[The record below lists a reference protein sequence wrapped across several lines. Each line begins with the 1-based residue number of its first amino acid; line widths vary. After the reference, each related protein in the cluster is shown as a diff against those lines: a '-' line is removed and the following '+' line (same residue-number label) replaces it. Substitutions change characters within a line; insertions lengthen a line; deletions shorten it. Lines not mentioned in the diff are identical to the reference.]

1 MQAINNDNPV
11 LNNPYEE
18 PKYYY
23 DTVRGNLDYNKVLKG
38 RRPYMGNI
46 DITPSSKRAEGDI
59 FSDSE
64 FSDSTDPNVPFI
76 NSIRAEVKKWREEG
90 YPKTTR
96 ITRNLLNFWF
106 VEPRQNNLRLFFCQR
121 EAVETAV
128 YLNEVADLDPNVG
141 RYLLHQLEERLSEVS
156 DDPAYQ
162 LPRTAFK
169 MATGTGKTVVMAML
183 ILYNYLNKRE
193 YHNDTRFVDHF
204 LLVTPGVTIRER
216 LNVLYIDN
224 SHTNINDRNDYYHRR
239 GLIPR
244 QYEQQLG
251 GLNASIQILNY
262 QQLEPKML
270 KGKHESPL
278 DGKLHYAEDGNLVKQ
293 QVKENYATLLG
304 RLLKGMKGKRI
315 VVINDEA
322 HHCYLPKN
330 WESSNDEEASE
341 GVEENKY
348 AMIWYEGLR
357 QMKLCGYKIQHIYD
371 LSATPYYRKG
381 SGYLEYS
388 LFPWVVSDF
397 GLVEA
402 IESGLVKIPF
412 FPSFDTTADEEPKFL
427 QIYKHIRS
435 EIPKKGMRGK
445 RKQDREEGNEEE
457 KGKELAPKIPA
468 LLRTALD
475 QFYKDYE
482 DYERGLRESGEA
494 AKDIFTTPPVFIV
507 VCNNTFFSKE
517 VYKELAGWETTN
529 DNGEIERHPSKYDL
543 FSNYDPSTGLP
554 RQKSPTLLVDS
565 VALDSAADVVDEDF
579 KRIYAKEIEDF
590 KREYAIKNGAG
601 NADKLKDADILREIV
616 NSVGKPG
623 TLGADIRC
631 VVSVGM
637 LTEGWDANTVTHVC
651 GVRAFGSQ
659 LLCEQVVGRAL
670 RRRNYD
676 LVAYDKDGKEIP
688 EENIRRY
695 KPENITYKYPPEYAH
710 IIGVP
715 FKNFKGG
722 AGTPPPPPRPKTEI
736 KALKDRS
743 ELEIKFP
750 NVTGYKSES
759 IDEKIEADYTG
770 VSPFVIDF
778 RSQIPQRT
786 HLASPIN
793 DKDVIIQTDVEQLRD
808 HFIIFYLT
816 QLVISEKYSVDGP
829 QFHKFNQLRDIVE
842 YWYYHQI
849 HIIGGSD
856 DMRRFIIMYDAKE
869 VVSSIYAGI
878 HQRNV
883 ATGHVRLTPILNYYN
898 PEGSTR
904 YVRGYTS
911 MPTIDT
917 TKSHVNKV
925 AAEEDSWQQIAVM
938 ALESCQH
945 VKSYVRNQYLEFYI
959 PYLEGTTERN
969 YMPDFIA
976 VINKPDG
983 ETVNLLLEISHFA
996 SYDQQKRETIRRY
1009 VNDYWVEAVNTL
1021 GKYGQ
1026 WAMLEV
1032 NNVDEL
1038 NELLN
1043 NKIQNL

>member
-1 MQAINNDNPV
+1 MQATNDNPV

-46 DITPSSKRAEGDI
+46 DITPSSTRGEGEF
-59 FSDSE
+59 FSDSD
-64 FSDSTDPNVPFI
+64 FSDSNDPNVPFI
-76 NSIRAEVKKWREEG
+76 NSIRDEVKKWREKG
-90 YPKTTR
+90 YPDTTR
-96 ITRNLLNFWF
+96 ITRNLLDFWF
-106 VEPRQNNLRLFFCQR
+106 VEPRQNNLKLFFCQR
-121 EAVETAV
+121 EAVETAI
-128 YLNEVADLDPNVG
+128 YLNEVADHDPNMG
-141 RYLLHQLEERLSEVS
+141 RYILHQLDERLKGVS
-156 DDPAYQ
+156 DDPAFQ

-224 SHTNINDRNDYYHRR
+224 SHTNIYDRNDYYHRR

-251 GLNASIQILNY
+251 GLNACIQILNY
-262 QQLEPKML
+262 QQLEPKLL

-278 DGKLHYAEDGNLVKQ
+278 DVKMIYKDGSLKKNLVK
-293 QVKENYATLLG
+293 EGYPTLLG
-304 RLLKGMKGKRI
+304 RLLKGMKGKR
-315 VVINDEA
+315 VLVINDEA

-330 WESSNDEEASE
+330 WETSNDEEANE

-357 QMKLCGYKIQHIYD
+357 QMKLCGYKIQHVYD
-371 LSATPYYRKG
+371 LSATPYFRKG
-381 SGYLEYS
+381 SGYQEYS

-412 FPSFDTTADEEPKFL
+412 FPAFDTTTDEEPKFL
-427 QIYKHIRS
+427 QIYKHIRA
-435 EIPKKGMRGK
+435 EIPKKGLRGK
-445 RKQDREEGNEEE
+445 RKQDQEDGNEEE
-457 KGKELAPKIPA
+457 VDKELAPKIPA

-482 DYERGLRESGEA
+482 DYERGLRGDGEA

-517 VYKELAGWETTN
+517 VYKELAGWETVN
-529 DNGEIERHPSKYDL
+529 EDGELERHPSKYDL

-565 VALDSAADVVDEDF
+565 VALDSASDVVDDDF
-579 KRIYAKEIEDF
+579 KRIYAKEIEEF
-590 KREYAIKNGAG
+590 KREYAIKNGSG
-601 NADKLKDADILREIV
+601 SADKLKDADIMREIV
-616 NSVGKPG
+616 NSVGKEG

-670 RRRNYD
+670 RRRSYD
-676 LVAYDKDGKEIP
+676 LAAYDKDGVLISD
-688 EENIRRY
+688 ENIRRY
-695 KPENITYKYPPEYAH
+695 KPENITFKFPPEYAH

-722 AGTPPPPPRPKTEI
+722 TGTPPPPPRPKTEI
-736 KALKDRS
+736 KALENRR

-750 NVTGYKSES
+750 NVIGYKSES
-759 IDEKIEADYTG
+759 IDEKIEANYTG
-770 VSPFVIDF
+770 VDPFVIDF
-778 RSQIPQRT
+778 RSKIPQKT

-793 DKDVIIQTDVEQLRD
+793 NKDVIMQTDVENLRD

-829 QFHKFNQLRDIVE
+829 QFQKFNQLMEIVD
-842 YWYYHQI
+842 YWYHNKIQ
-849 HIIGGSD
+849 IIGGND
-856 DMRRFIIMYDAKE
+856 DMRRFILMYDAKE
-869 VVSSIYAGI
+869 VVTSIYAGI
-878 HQRNV
+878 HQHNV
-883 ATGHVRLTPILNYYN
+883 TTGHVRLTPILNFYN
-898 PEGSTR
+898 PEGSSR
-904 YVRGYTS
+904 YVHGYTS
-911 MPTIDT
+911 LPTIIT
-917 TKSHVNKV
+917 KKSHVDRV
-925 AAEEDSWQQIAVM
+925 AGEDGSWQQITVN
-938 ALESCQH
+938 ALERCKQ
-945 VKSYVRNQYLEFYI
+945 VKFYVRNHYLEFYI

-976 VINKPDG
+976 VVNTLKG
-983 ETVNLLLEISHFA
+983 ETIHLLLEISHFTGFD
-996 SYDQQKRETIRRY
+996 SQKRETIRRY
-1009 VNDYWVEAVNTL
+1009 VNDYWVEAVNTM
-1021 GKYGQ
+1021 GKYGR
-1026 WAMLEV
+1026 WAMLEI
-1032 NNVDEL
+1032 NDVDNL

-1043 NKIQNL
+1043 NKIKNL